1 MKKVRKNFVKCHKFY
16 TFAYINT
23 YDTISLR
30 MIQQT
35 CDISLWSLDHYVIS
49 VVVAMLLAILV
60 VVFYNRVYIRRAKDA
75 NARQKEQNA
84 HLALVLQAGRLRIWK
99 YLPATR
105 HYFFLSEEGT
115 MEQCYNPI
123 DFAQFF
129 DRDDFERLRS
139 TIFEICEGRKN
150 SAVVT
155 MVSNA
160 KDEAFLRHYE
170 VTISVDRRDS
180 RGRVTSVFGIQHDV
194 TDEYRRRESVNQL
207 LLRYH
212 TVFSTSLI
220 DMIYYDKNGV
230 LRDINERACKAFGV
244 SDREFVLQ
252 NEFLLK
258 NNPIFADVDVE
269 SMDNTR
275 TSSIVNFHN
284 YEDPIYHLDE
294 FGLAGKKMY
303 YDSTINPI
311 RDAQGN
317 LEGVY
322 MAGRDI
328 TEMVVSFHR
337 QKEGAKQLR
346 KVNESIREYISN
358 INYALRVSDIRMVNY
373 YPNSFTLELSDN
385 ITQSQMKLSQLRCI
399 RLATPRFRR
408 TVSSVLNRMDHL
420 SPYNI
425 NVTIETEIR
434 DKKGRQIWMLF
445 NMVPM
450 LGDSG
455 KVERYYGLCR
465 EMTDMVE
472 MEKLLALETKKAQE
486 TELLKQSFL
495 SNMSYEIRT
504 PLNNVVGFAQL
515 FTVPH
520 DEADEP
526 AFVEQIKINSNNM
539 LTLVND
545 VMLLSSLDANMV
557 EYHKDYIDF
566 AQVFASHC
574 QIGWST
580 ANIQVKTVI
589 DNPYESLVLN
599 IDLEHVGKVI
609 EKLCWLSALTL
620 KEGYVM
626 ARYEY
631 RRGELL
637 ITIEDTGD
645 GIPEE
650 GMAHL
655 FDRFVHNVDN
665 HLLGTGL
672 DLPIVQAMV
681 NQMGGTIEIESTLHK
696 GTTAWVS
703 IPCEAKNIERRRE
716 EITTNAT
723 ENILL

>member
-1 MKKVRKNFVKCHKFY
+1 
-16 TFAYINT
+16 
-23 YDTISLR
+23 
-30 MIQQT
+30 MIEMA
-35 CDISLWSLDHYVIS
+35 LWSLDYYVLA
-49 VVVAMLLAILV
+49 VVAVLLVVILV
-60 VVFYNRVYIRRAKDA
+60 VVSYNRVYMRRAHEA
-75 NARQKEQNA
+75 NAHQKEQNA

-99 YLPATR
+99 YYPATR
-105 HYFFLSEEGT
+105 QYHFLSEEGS
-115 MEQCYNPI
+115 MEQRYNPI

-139 TIFEICEGRKN
+139 VVFDICEGKQ
-150 SAVVT
+150 SGAVLT

-160 KDEAFLRHYE
+160 KDEAYLRHYE
-170 VTISVDRRDS
+170 VSVSVDQRDS
-180 RGRVTSVFGIQHDV
+180 KGRVVSVFGILHDV
-194 TDEYRRRESVNQL
+194 TEDYRRLEAVNQL

-220 DMIYYDKNGV
+220 DMVYYDSNGV
-230 LRDINERACKAFGV
+230 LRDINERACQSFGV
-244 SDREFVLQ
+244 PNREFVLN

-258 NNPIFADVDVE
+258 NNPIFADVDIE
-269 SMDNTR
+269 TMSNTH
-275 TSSIVNFHN
+275 TSSLVDFGN
-284 YEDPIYHLDE
+284 YQDPIYHTETL
-294 FGLAGKKMY
+294 GLTGKKMF

-311 RDAQGN
+311 RDANGK

-322 MAGRDI
+322 MAGRDV
-328 TEMVVSFHR
+328 TEMVESYHR
-337 QKEGAKQLR
+337 QKAGAENLR
-346 KVNESIREYISN
+346 KINEDIRRYISN
-358 INYALRVSDIRMVNY
+358 INYALRISDIRMVNY
-373 YPNSFTLELSDN
+373 YPLSFTLEMSDN
-385 ITQSQMKLSQLRCI
+385 ISKSQMKLSQLRCI

-425 NVTIETEIR
+425 QVNIETEIR
-434 DKKGRQIWMLF
+434 DKKGRQIWLLF
-445 NMVPM
+445 NLVPM
-450 LGDSG
+450 VDSNG
-455 KVERYYGLCR
+455 KVERYFGMCR
-465 EMTDMVE
+465 NMTDMVE
-472 MEKLLALETKKAQE
+472 TENRLAVETKKAQE

-495 SNMSYEIRT
+495 ANMSYEIRT
-504 PLNNVVGFAQL
+504 PLNNVVGFAGL
-515 FTVPH
+515 FNTPH

-557 EYHKDYIDF
+557 EYHKNDIDF

-580 ANIQVKTVI
+580 ANTQVKTVI

-620 KEGYVM
+620 KEGYVK

-655 FDRFVHNVDN
+655 FDRFVHNYDN
-665 HLLGTGL
+665 QLLGTGL

-703 IPCEAKNIERRRE
+703 IPCEAKNIERRHE
-716 EITTNAT
+716 EITVNTT

>member
-1 MKKVRKNFVKCHKFY
+1 
-16 TFAYINT
+16 
-23 YDTISLR
+23 
-30 MIQQT
+30 MIEM
-35 CDISLWSLDHYVIS
+35 SLWSPNYYVLA
-49 VVVAMLLAILV
+49 VVAMLLVVILV
-60 VVFYNRVYIRRAKDA
+60 VVSYNRFYMKRANEA
-75 NARQKEQNA
+75 NARKKEQNA

-99 YLPATR
+99 YYLATR
-105 HYFFLSEEGT
+105 QYHFLSEEGS
-115 MEQCYNPI
+115 MEQRYNPI

-129 DRDDFERLRS
+129 DRDDFEKLRAI
-139 TIFEICEGRKN
+139 IFDICEGKK
-150 SAVVT
+150 SGAVVT

-160 KDEAFLRHYE
+160 KDEAYLRHYE
-170 VTISVDRRDS
+170 VSVSVDQRDS
-180 RGRVTSVFGIQHDV
+180 KGRVLSIFGIQHDV
-194 TDEYRRRESVNQL
+194 TEEYRRLEAVNQL

-220 DMIYYDKNGV
+220 DMVYYDNKGV
-230 LRDINERACKAFGV
+230 LRDINERACQSFGV
-244 SDREFVLQ
+244 PNREFVLN

-258 NNPIFADVDVE
+258 NNPFYADVDLE
-269 SMDNTR
+269 TMSNTR
-275 TSSIVNFHN
+275 TSCIVDVGN
-284 YEDPIYHLDE
+284 YNDPIYHTDE
-294 FGLAGKKMY
+294 FGLTDKKMY
-303 YDSTINPI
+303 YDSTVNPI
-311 RDAQGN
+311 RDANGK

-328 TEMVVSFHR
+328 TEMVVSYHR
-337 QKEGAKQLR
+337 QKEGAERLR
-346 KVNESIREYISN
+346 KVTEDIRQYISN
-358 INYALRVSDIRMVNY
+358 INYALRISDIRMVNY
-373 YPNSFTLELSDN
+373 YPKSFTLELSDN
-385 ITQSQMKLSQLRCI
+385 ISKSQMKLSQLRCI

-420 SPYNI
+420 SRYNI
-425 NVTIETEIR
+425 QVNIETEIR
-434 DKKGRQIWMLF
+434 DKKGRQIWLLF
-445 NMVPM
+445 NLVPM
-450 LGDSG
+450 LDANG
-455 KVERYYGLCR
+455 KVERYFGMCR
-465 EMTDMVE
+465 NMTDMVE
-472 MEKLLALETKKAQE
+472 TENRLAVETKKAQE

-504 PLNNVVGFAQL
+504 PLNNVVGFAGL
-515 FTVPH
+515 FNTPH

-580 ANIQVKTVI
+580 ANTQVKTVI
-589 DNPYESLVLN
+589 GNPYDSLVVN

-703 IPCEAKNIERRRE
+703 IPCEAKNIERRHE
-716 EITTNAT
+716 EITANTT

>member
-1 MKKVRKNFVKCHKFY
+1 M
-16 TFAYINT
+16 
-23 YDTISLR
+23 
-30 MIQQT
+30 
-35 CDISLWSLDHYVIS
+35 SLWSLQHYVLC
-49 VVVAMLLAILV
+49 VVVVLVVVILV
-60 VVFYNRVYIRRAKDA
+60 VVAYNWVYLKRTREA

-84 HLALVLQAGRLRIWK
+84 HLALVLFAGRLRIWK

-105 HYFFLSEEGT
+105 HYLFLSEEGSI
-115 MEQCYNPI
+115 EQRYNPI

-129 DRDDFERLRS
+129 DRDDFETLRS
-139 TIFEICEGRKN
+139 TIFDICEGKRN

-155 MVSNA
+155 LVSNA
-160 KDEAFLRHYE
+160 KDDAFLRHYE
-170 VTISVDRRDS
+170 VTVSVDRRDVN
-180 RGRVTSVFGIQHDV
+180 GHVTSILGIQHDV
-194 TDEYRRRESVNQL
+194 TEEYRRLESVNQL

-212 TVFSTSLI
+212 TVFNSSLI
-220 DMIYYDKNGV
+220 DVVYYDGQGV

-244 SDREFVLQ
+244 SDRNFVLQ

-258 NNPIFADVDVE
+258 NNPIFADVDIE
-269 SMDNTR
+269 TMNNIR
-275 TSSIVNFHN
+275 TSSIVNFQN

-294 FGLAGKKMY
+294 FGLTNKKMY

-311 RDAQGN
+311 RDANGK
-317 LEGVY
+317 LVGVY

-328 TEMVVSFHR
+328 TEMVESYHR
-337 QKEGAKQLR
+337 QKEGAEKLH
-346 KVNESIREYISN
+346 KINESIKSYISN
-358 INYALRVSDIRMVNY
+358 INYALRITNIRMVNY
-373 YPNSFTLELSDN
+373 YPKSFTLEMSDN

-425 NVTIETEIR
+425 GVTIETEIR

-450 LGDSG
+450 VGDSG

-472 MEKLLALETKKAQE
+472 MENRLAVETKKAQE

-504 PLNNVVGFAQL
+504 PLNNVVGFAGL
-515 FTVPH
+515 FTAPH

-526 AFVEQIKINSNNM
+526 AFVEQIKKNSNNM
-539 LTLVND
+539 LMLVND

-557 EYHKDYIDF
+557 EYHKEYVDF
-566 AQVFASHC
+566 AKTFAAHC
-574 QIGWST
+574 QMGWIN
-580 ANIQVKTVI
+580 ALPQVKTVI
-589 DNPYESLVLN
+589 DNPYDSLVIN
-599 IDLEHVGKVI
+599 IDEEHVGKVI
-609 EKLCWLSALTL
+609 QKLCWLSALTL
-620 KEGYVM
+620 KEGYVK
-626 ARYEY
+626 ARCEY

-655 FDRFVHNVDN
+655 FDRFVHNYDN
-665 HLLGTGL
+665 QLLGTGL
-672 DLPIVQAMV
+672 DLPIVQAIV
-681 NQMGGTIEIESTLHK
+681 RQMGGTIELDSKLHH

-703 IPCEAKNIERRRE
+703 IPCELQSVEKRRE
-716 EITTNAT
+716 EITSDTT
-723 ENILL
+723 ENMLL

>member
-1 MKKVRKNFVKCHKFY
+1 
-16 TFAYINT
+16 
-23 YDTISLR
+23 
-30 MIQQT
+30 MIEM
-35 CDISLWSLDHYVIS
+35 SLWSPNYYVLA
-49 VVVAMLLAILV
+49 VVAMLLVVILV
-60 VVFYNRVYIRRAKDA
+60 VVSYNRFYMKRANEA
-75 NARQKEQNA
+75 NARKKEQNA

-99 YLPATR
+99 YYLATR
-105 HYFFLSEEGT
+105 QYHFLSEEGS
-115 MEQCYNPI
+115 MEQRYNPI

-129 DRDDFERLRS
+129 DRDDFEKLRAI
-139 TIFEICEGRKN
+139 IFDICEGKK
-150 SAVVT
+150 SGAVLT

-170 VTISVDRRDS
+170 VTVSVDRRDN
-180 RGRVTSVFGIQHDV
+180 RGRVKSILGIQHDV
-194 TDEYRRRESVNQL
+194 TEEYRRLEAVNQL

-220 DMIYYDKNGV
+220 DMVYYDNKGV
-230 LRDINERACKAFGV
+230 LRDINERACQSFGV
-244 SDREFVLQ
+244 PNREFVLN

-258 NNPIFADVDVE
+258 NNPFYADVDLE
-269 SMDNTR
+269 TMSNTR
-275 TSSIVNFHN
+275 TSCIVDFGN
-284 YEDPIYHLDE
+284 YNDPIYHTDE
-294 FGLAGKKMY
+294 FGLTDKKMF

-311 RDAQGN
+311 RDANGK

-328 TEMVVSFHR
+328 TEMVVSYHR
-337 QKEGAKQLR
+337 QKEGAERLR
-346 KVNESIREYISN
+346 KVNENIQRYISN

-495 SNMSYEIRT
+495 ANMSYEIRT

-515 FTVPH
+515 FNTPH

-580 ANIQVKTVI
+580 ANTQVKTVI

-703 IPCEAKNIERRRE
+703 IPCEAKNIERRHE
-716 EITTNAT
+716 EITANTT

>member
-1 MKKVRKNFVKCHKFY
+1 
-16 TFAYINT
+16 
-23 YDTISLR
+23 
-30 MIQQT
+30 MIEM
-35 CDISLWSLDHYVIS
+35 SLWSPNYYVLA
-49 VVVAMLLAILV
+49 VVAMLLVVILV
-60 VVFYNRVYIRRAKDA
+60 VVSYNRFYMKRANEA
-75 NARQKEQNA
+75 NARKKEQNA

-99 YLPATR
+99 YYLATR
-105 HYFFLSEEGT
+105 QYHFLSEEGS
-115 MEQCYNPI
+115 MEQRYNPI

-129 DRDDFERLRS
+129 DRDDFEKLRAI
-139 TIFEICEGRKN
+139 IFDICEGKK
-150 SAVVT
+150 SGAVLT

-160 KDEAFLRHYE
+160 KDEAYLRHYE
-170 VTISVDRRDS
+170 VSVSVDQRDS
-180 RGRVTSVFGIQHDV
+180 KGRVLSIFGIQHDV
-194 TDEYRRRESVNQL
+194 TEEYRRLEAVNQL

-220 DMIYYDKNGV
+220 DMVYYDNKGV
-230 LRDINERACKAFGV
+230 LRDINERACQSFGV
-244 SDREFVLQ
+244 PNREFVLN

-258 NNPIFADVDVE
+258 NNPIFADVDLE
-269 SMDNTR
+269 TMSNTR
-275 TSSIVNFHN
+275 TSCIVDVGNDN
-284 YEDPIYHLDE
+284 DPIYHTDE
-294 FGLAGKKMY
+294 FALTDKKMF

-311 RDAQGN
+311 RDANGK

-328 TEMVVSFHR
+328 TEMVVSYHR
-337 QKEGAKQLR
+337 QKEGAERLR
-346 KVNESIREYISN
+346 KVTEDIRQYISN
-358 INYALRVSDIRMVNY
+358 INYALRISDIRMVNY
-373 YPNSFTLELSDN
+373 YPKSFTLELSDN
-385 ITQSQMKLSQLRCI
+385 ISKSQMKLSQLRCI

-420 SPYNI
+420 SRYNI
-425 NVTIETEIR
+425 QVNIETEIR
-434 DKKGRQIWMLF
+434 DKKGRQIWLLF
-445 NMVPM
+445 NLVPM
-450 LGDSG
+450 LDANG
-455 KVERYYGLCR
+455 KVERYFGMCR
-465 EMTDMVE
+465 NMTDMVE
-472 MEKLLALETKKAQE
+472 TENRLAVETKKAQE

-504 PLNNVVGFAQL
+504 PLNNVVGFAGL
-515 FTVPH
+515 FNTPH

-580 ANIQVKTVI
+580 ANTQVKTVI
-589 DNPYESLVLN
+589 GNPYDSLVVN

-681 NQMGGTIEIESTLHK
+681 NQMGGTIEMESTLHK

-703 IPCEAKNIERRRE
+703 IPCEAKNIERRHE
-716 EITTNAT
+716 EITANTT

>member
-1 MKKVRKNFVKCHKFY
+1 MFEQ
-16 TFAYINT
+16 
-23 YDTISLR
+23 ISE
-30 MIQQT
+30 
-35 CDISLWSLDHYVIS
+35 ISLWGLHHYVLC
-49 VVVAMLLAILV
+49 VVVILV
-60 VVFYNRVYIRRAKDA
+60 VVILVVVSYNWVYLKRAKEA

-105 HYFFLSEEGT
+105 HYIFLSEEGSI
-115 MEQCYNPI
+115 EQRYNPI

-139 TIFEICEGRKN
+139 TIFDISEGKKN

-155 MVSNA
+155 LVSNA

-170 VTISVDRRDS
+170 VTVSVDRRDS
-180 RGRVTSVFGIQHDV
+180 MGRVTSILGIQHDV
-194 TDEYRRRESVNQL
+194 TEEYRRLESTNQL
-207 LLRYH
+207 LLRYQ
-212 TVFSTSLI
+212 TVFSSSLI
-220 DMIYYDKNGV
+220 DIVYYDNHGV

-244 SDREFVLQ
+244 TDRNFVLQ

-258 NNPIFADVDVE
+258 NNPIFADVDIE
-269 SMDNTR
+269 TMNNTR
-275 TSSIVNFHN
+275 TSSIVDFSN
-284 YEDPIYHLDE
+284 YNDPKYYTDE
-294 FGLAGKKMY
+294 FGLSGKKMY
-303 YDSTINPI
+303 YESTINPI
-311 RDAQGN
+311 RDANGK

-337 QKEGAKQLR
+337 QKDGAEQLR
-346 KVNESIREYISN
+346 KVNESIQNYISN
-358 INYALRVSDIRMVNY
+358 INYALRISNIRMVNY
-373 YPNSFTLELSDN
+373 YPKSFTMELSDN
-385 ITQSQMKLSQLRCI
+385 ITKSQMRLSQLRCI

-420 SPYNI
+420 TPYNI
-425 NVTIETEIR
+425 NVNIETEIR
-434 DKKGRQIWMLF
+434 DKKGRQIWLLF

-450 LGDSG
+450 LDEEG
-455 KVERYYGLCR
+455 KVERYYGMCR

-472 MEKLLALETKKAQE
+472 MENRLAVETKKAQE

-504 PLNNVVGFAQL
+504 PLNNVVGFAGL
-515 FTVPH
+515 FNTPH

-526 AFVEQIKINSNNM
+526 AFVEQIKTNSNNM
-539 LTLVND
+539 LLLVND

-557 EYHKDYIDF
+557 EYHKEYVDF
-566 AQVFASHC
+566 AKTFAAYC
-574 QIGWST
+574 QLGWSS
-580 ANIQVKTVI
+580 ADPQVKTII
-589 DNPYESLVLN
+589 DNPYDSLVIN
-599 IDLEHVGKVI
+599 IDEEHVGKVI

-620 KEGYVM
+620 KEGYAK
-626 ARYEY
+626 ARCEY

-650 GMAHL
+650 GMAHI
-655 FDRFVHNVDN
+655 FDRFVHNYDN
-665 HLLGTGL
+665 QLLGTGL
-672 DLPIVQAMV
+672 DLPIVQAIV
-681 NQMGGTIEIESTLHK
+681 RQMGGTIELDSKLHH

-703 IPCEAKNIERRRE
+703 IPCEVQSVEKRLE
-716 EITTNAT
+716 EITSDTT
-723 ENILL
+723 ENMLL

>member
-1 MKKVRKNFVKCHKFY
+1 
-16 TFAYINT
+16 
-23 YDTISLR
+23 
-30 MIQQT
+30 MIEM
-35 CDISLWSLDHYVIS
+35 SLWSPNYYVLA
-49 VVVAMLLAILV
+49 VVAMLLVVILV
-60 VVFYNRVYIRRAKDA
+60 VVSYNRFYMKRANEA
-75 NARQKEQNA
+75 NARKKEQNA

-99 YLPATR
+99 YYLATR
-105 HYFFLSEEGT
+105 QYHFLSEEGS
-115 MEQCYNPI
+115 MEQRYNPI

-129 DRDDFERLRS
+129 DRDDFEKLRA
-139 TIFEICEGRKN
+139 IIVDICEGKK
-150 SAVVT
+150 SGAVLT

-160 KDEAFLRHYE
+160 KDEAYLRHYE
-170 VTISVDRRDS
+170 VSVSVDQRDS
-180 RGRVTSVFGIQHDV
+180 KGRVVSVFGIQHDV
-194 TDEYRRRESVNQL
+194 TEEYRRLEAVNQL

-220 DMIYYDKNGV
+220 DMVYYDSKGV
-230 LRDINERACKAFGV
+230 LRDINERACQSFGV
-244 SDREFVLQ
+244 PNREFVLN

-258 NNPIFADVDVE
+258 NNPIFADVDIE
-269 SMDNTR
+269 TMSNTR
-275 TSSIVNFHN
+275 TSSLVDFGN
-284 YEDPIYHLDE
+284 YQNPIYHTETL
-294 FGLAGKKMY
+294 GLTGKKMF

-311 RDAQGN
+311 RDANGK

-322 MAGRDI
+322 MAGRDV
-328 TEMVVSFHR
+328 TEMVESYHR
-337 QKEGAKQLR
+337 QKEGAENLR
-346 KVNESIREYISN
+346 KINEDIRRYISN
-358 INYALRVSDIRMVNY
+358 INYALRISDIRMVNY
-373 YPNSFTLELSDN
+373 YPKSFTLEMSDN
-385 ITQSQMKLSQLRCI
+385 ISQSQMKLSQLRCI

-425 NVTIETEIR
+425 QVNIETEIR
-434 DKKGRQIWMLF
+434 DKKGRQIWLLF
-445 NMVPM
+445 NLVPM
-450 LGDSG
+450 LDANG
-455 KVERYYGLCR
+455 KVERYFGMCR
-465 EMTDMVE
+465 NMTDMVE
-472 MEKLLALETKKAQE
+472 TENRLAVETKKAQE

-495 SNMSYEIRT
+495 ANMSYEIRT

-580 ANIQVKTVI
+580 ANTQVKTVI

-609 EKLCWLSALTL
+609 ERLCWLSALTL

-703 IPCEAKNIERRRE
+703 IPCEAKNIERRHE
-716 EITTNAT
+716 EITANTT

>member
-1 MKKVRKNFVKCHKFY
+1 MLEL
-16 TFAYINT
+16 T
-23 YDTISLR
+23 SE
-30 MIQQT
+30 M
-35 CDISLWSLDHYVIS
+35 SLWSLQHYVLC
-49 VVVAMLLAILV
+49 VVVVLVVVILV
-60 VVFYNRVYIRRAKDA
+60 VVAYNWVYLKRTREA
-75 NARQKEQNA
+75 NVRQKEQNA
-84 HLALVLQAGRLRIWK
+84 HLALVLFAGRLRIWK

-105 HYFFLSEEGT
+105 HYLFLSEEGS
-115 MEQCYNPI
+115 MEQRYNPI

-129 DRDDFERLRS
+129 DRDDFETLRS
-139 TIFEICEGRKN
+139 TIFDICEGKRN

-155 MVSNA
+155 LVSNA
-160 KDEAFLRHYE
+160 KDDAFLRHYE
-170 VTISVDRRDS
+170 VTVSVDRRDVN
-180 RGRVTSVFGIQHDV
+180 GHVTSILGIQHDV
-194 TDEYRRRESVNQL
+194 TEEYRRLESVNQL

-212 TVFSTSLI
+212 TVFNSSLI
-220 DMIYYDKNGV
+220 DVVYYDGQGV

-244 SDREFVLQ
+244 SDRNFVLQ

-258 NNPIFADVDVE
+258 NNPIFADVDIE
-269 SMDNTR
+269 TMNNIR
-275 TSSIVNFHN
+275 TSSIVNFQN

-294 FGLAGKKMY
+294 FGLTNKKMY

-311 RDAQGN
+311 RDANGK
-317 LEGVY
+317 LVGVY

-328 TEMVVSFHR
+328 TEMVVSYHR
-337 QKEGAKQLR
+337 QKEGAEKLG
-346 KVNESIREYISN
+346 KVNESIQNYISN
-358 INYALRVSDIRMVNY
+358 INYALRITNIRIVNY
-373 YPNSFTLELSDN
+373 YPKSFTLEMSDD
-385 ITQSQMKLSQLRCI
+385 ITQSQMRLSQLRCI

-425 NVTIETEIR
+425 NVNIETEIR
-434 DKKGRQIWMLF
+434 DKKGRQIWLLF

-450 LGDSG
+450 LDANG

-472 MEKLLALETKKAQE
+472 MENRLVVETKKAQE

-504 PLNNVVGFAQL
+504 PLNNVVGFAGL
-515 FTVPH
+515 FNAPH

-526 AFVEQIKINSNNM
+526 AFVEQIKTNSNNM

-557 EYHKDYIDF
+557 EYRKEFIDF

-574 QIGWST
+574 QMGWSN
-580 ANIQVKTVI
+580 ASPQVKTII
-589 DNPYESLVLN
+589 DNPYDSLVIN
-599 IDLEHVGKVI
+599 IDEEHLGKVI
-609 EKLCWLSALTL
+609 QKLCWMSALTL
-620 KEGYVM
+620 KEGFAK
-626 ARYEY
+626 ARCEY

-655 FDRFVHNVDN
+655 FDRFVHTLDDQ
-665 HLLGTGL
+665 LLGTGL
-672 DLPIVQAMV
+672 DLPIVQALV
-681 NQMGGTIEIESTLHK
+681 RQMGGTIELDSKLHK

-703 IPCEAKNIERRRE
+703 IPCEVQSVERRRE
-716 EITTNAT
+716 EITSDTT

>member
-1 MKKVRKNFVKCHKFY
+1 
-16 TFAYINT
+16 
-23 YDTISLR
+23 

-115 MEQCYNPI
+115 MEQRYNPI

-194 TDEYRRRESVNQL
+194 TDEYRRMESVNQL

-220 DMIYYDKNGV
+220 DIVYYDNHGV
-230 LRDINERACKAFGV
+230 LRDINERACKTFGV
-244 SDREFVLQ
+244 ADRNFVLQ

-258 NNPIFADVDVE
+258 NNPIFADVDIE
-269 SMDNTR
+269 TMNNTQ
-275 TSSIVNFHN
+275 TS
-284 YEDPIYHLDE
+284 YE
-294 FGLAGKKMY
+294 
-303 YDSTINPI
+303 STINPI

-346 KVNESIREYISN
+346 KVNENIQRYISN

-495 SNMSYEIRT
+495 ANMSYEIRT

-580 ANIQVKTVI
+580 ANTQVKTVI

-681 NQMGGTIEIESTLHK
+681 NQMGGTIEIESTFEEHRK
-696 GTTAWVS
+696 TT
-703 IPCEAKNIERRRE
+703 
-716 EITTNAT
+716 
-723 ENILL
+723 